1 MSDIMISRKR
11 RRRAVDPCLGFYVSS
26 VHASNF
32 DETASDLHA
41 GPGPALTSVLEDH
54 LNAVENGLCQIEPR
68 PNATM
73 LLAISDDLAQ
83 LEVPDRNGLSAP
95 RHDVTSSLGCPKTP
109 EPGQRLDKRLNVSRP
124 SIHGEPSPMT
134 VEDFLRLSAAATKN
148 DRVLKMARY
157 VSKRKRRYL
166 ASKHPVRKS
175 EPVRHI
181 TGVCVNKQTL
191 STVNDCMPWTNSSLE
206 IGEEDLIQ
214 LRSRNIRRTMLT
226 SPVPDE
232 DEDTEI
238 ADTDTDTDTAVPG
251 QEFIDAHGKKRLPKR
266 RRKTATKKKLN
277 ERLFEALVFTHGH
290 PDESLIDLNDP
301 DHPYRPPLYFVPL
314 DSAAHEGRK
323 RTTGAFVNPR
333 RSLAIRSASVSF
345 PTRHLESGAQMGSVL
360 NRWPV
365 NIVQQNK
372 AEQERQNDQ
381 PKTQRGRSHPQNN
394 RNASSFEFQSH
405 DRQPLTFTNAV
416 HAERSYTRMFL
427 STVVGPSKPKPE
439 NRLSSRGVIDLLPIE
454 SGAVLLKSRLSSKQE
469 SDKEGGISI
478 NSIDEPAT
486 LRMQKCCAGSLN
498 RQNDTQG
505 LSDSEFVGSNQHQ
518 HTSLN
523 SALNNAVF
531 NILSD
536 NSSSGTGMRYVQSES
551 PQTTRNTLQRGVND
565 NLSTNLYGG
574 ETAQVIDMLPKKPP
588 VLLASFMEHCQQAI
602 QRGSVAENQDELDG
616 HRQPRCKGL
625 DITRHC
631 LLHISGARARPAGP
645 SVELSPISGFSK
657 ASIERYK
664 ESSPDEIENE
674 YPRMRST
681 LRFDE

>member
-1 MSDIMISRKR
+1 MSDIRVCSARFSYVNDPGQGLLNDPLLMIEFDVQISRKR

-68 PNATM
+68 PNTTM
-73 LLAISDDLAQ
+73 LLAISDNLAQ

-157 VSKRKRRYL
+157 VSKRKLRYL

-181 TGVCVNKQTL
+181 TGVCMNKETL
-191 STVNDCMPWTNSSLE
+191 PWTNASLE
-206 IGEEDLIQ
+206 IGEKDLIQ

-226 SPVPDE
+226 PPVSDE
-232 DEDTEI
+232 DEHTEI

-251 QEFIDAHGKKRLPKR
+251 QEFIDAHGKKRPPKR

-323 RTTGAFVNPR
+323 RTTGTVVNPR
-333 RSLAIRSASVSF
+333 RSLAIRSASLSF

-365 NIVQQNK
+365 NVVQQNK
-372 AEQERQNDQ
+372 ADQERQNDQ

-394 RNASSFEFQSH
+394 SNASSFEFQSH
-405 DRQPLTFTNAV
+405 DRRPLTFTNAV

-427 STVVGPSKPKPE
+427 STVYVATQLNCGSSSNFILRNRVGPSKPKPE

-454 SGAVLLKSRLSSKQE
+454 SGAVLLKR
-469 SDKEGGISI
+469 
-478 NSIDEPAT
+478 
-486 LRMQKCCAGSLN
+486 
-498 RQNDTQG
+498 
-505 LSDSEFVGSNQHQ
+505 
-518 HTSLN
+518 
-523 SALNNAVF
+523 
-531 NILSD
+531 
-536 NSSSGTGMRYVQSES
+536 
-551 PQTTRNTLQRGVND
+551 
-565 NLSTNLYGG
+565 
-574 ETAQVIDMLPKKPP
+574 
-588 VLLASFMEHCQQAI
+588 
-602 QRGSVAENQDELDG
+602 
-616 HRQPRCKGL
+616 
-625 DITRHC
+625 
-631 LLHISGARARPAGP
+631 
-645 SVELSPISGFSK
+645 
-657 ASIERYK
+657 
-664 ESSPDEIENE
+664 
-674 YPRMRST
+674 
-681 LRFDE
+681 